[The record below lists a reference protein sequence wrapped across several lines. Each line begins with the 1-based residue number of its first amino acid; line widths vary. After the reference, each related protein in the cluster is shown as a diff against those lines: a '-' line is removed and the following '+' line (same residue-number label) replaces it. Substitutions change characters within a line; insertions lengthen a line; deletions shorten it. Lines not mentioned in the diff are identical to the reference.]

1 MKLLQKEFNCN
12 AADKCGSTV
21 FRQMRKNDGV
31 AMYQRI
37 RPDGGIKGYEVF
49 IIKTIKAGTALP
61 GGKSVDEDYEQY
73 PGAAQWG
80 KTAWSPGSEAAA
92 DEKFDALVKRLRSEV
107 GQPKRRG
114 RKATAATTFVV
125 PSGKFT
131 MRMLIEQTGMTQ
143 PVLYIRLQK
152 LIKEGK
158 VVEVDRVR
166 TETGR
171 GRLAVVYQ
179 TKP

>member
-1 MKLLQKEFNCN
+1 MKILSTEFTMN
-12 AADKCGSTV
+12 ADKCGTEV
-21 FRQMRKNDGV
+21 FRQMRKSDGV

-61 GGKSVDEDYEQY
+61 GGKSVAEDYEQY

-80 KTAWSPGSEAAA
+80 KTAWSPGSRGAAHA
-92 DEKFDALVKRLRSEV
+92 KFDALVKRLRSEV

-131 MRMLIEQTGMTQ
+131 MKMLIEQTGMTQ
-143 PVLYIRLQK
+143 PVLYVRLQK

-166 TETGR
+166 TEGGR

>member
-1 MKLLQKEFNCN
+1 MKILSTEFTMN
-12 AADKCGSTV
+12 ADKCGNEV
-21 FRQMRKNDGV
+21 FRQMRRTEDV

-37 RPDGGIKGYEVF
+37 RTGGIVKGYEVF

-61 GGKSVDEDYEQY
+61 GGKSVAEDYEQY

-114 RKATAATTFVV
+114 RKATTSSKFVV

-131 MRMLIEQTGMTQ
+131 MKMLIEQTGMTQ

-166 TETGR
+166 TEGGR
-171 GRLAVVYQ
+171 GRLTVVYQ

>member
-1 MKLLQKEFNCN
+1 MKILSTEFTMN
-12 AADKCGSTV
+12 ADKCGNEV
-21 FRQMRKNDGV
+21 FRQMRKSDGV

-37 RPDGGIKGYEVF
+37 RTGGRYGYEVF

-61 GGKSVDEDYEQY
+61 GGKSVAEDYEQY

-80 KTAWSPGSEAAA
+80 KTAWSPGSRGAANA
-92 DEKFDALVKRLRSEV
+92 KFDALVKRLRSEV

-125 PSGKFT
+125 PVGKFT
-131 MRMLIEQTGMTQ
+131 MKMLIEQTGMTQ
-143 PVLYIRLQK
+143 PVLYVRLQK

>member
-1 MKLLQKEFNCN
+1 MKSLSTEFTMN
-12 AADKCGSTV
+12 ADKCGEQV

-61 GGKSVDEDYEQY
+61 GGKSVAEDYEQY

-107 GQPKRRG
+107 GQPVRRG

>member
-1 MKLLQKEFNCN
+1 MKILSTEFTMN
-12 AADKCGSTV
+12 ADKCGNEV
-21 FRQMRKNDGV
+21 FRQMRRSDGV

-37 RPDGGIKGYEVF
+37 HLDGGIKGYEVF

-61 GGKSVDEDYEQY
+61 GGKSVAEDYEQY

-131 MRMLIEQTGMTQ
+131 MKMLIEQTGMTQ

>member
-1 MKLLQKEFNCN
+1 MKSLSTEFTCN
-12 AADKCGSTV
+12 ADKCGEQV
-21 FRQMRKNDGV
+21 FRQMRRSDGV

-61 GGKSVDEDYEQY
+61 GGKSVAEDYEQY

-152 LIKEGK
+152 LIKDGK

>member
-1 MKLLQKEFNCN
+1 MKSLSTEFTCN
-12 AADKCGSTV
+12 ADKCGEQV
-21 FRQMRKNDGV
+21 FRQMRRSDGV

-37 RPDGGIKGYEVF
+37 RPDGSIKGYEVF

-61 GGKSVDEDYEQY
+61 GGKSVAEDYEQY

-131 MRMLIEQTGMTQ
+131 MKMLIEQTGMTQ

>member
-1 MKLLQKEFNCN
+1 MKILSTEFTMN
-12 AADKCGSTV
+12 ADGCGNEV
-21 FRQMRKNDGV
+21 FRQMRRSDGV

-37 RPDGGIKGYEVF
+37 RTGGLRQYGYEVF

-61 GGKSVDEDYEQY
+61 GGKSVAEDYEQY

-80 KTAWSPGSEAAA
+80 KTAWSPTGRAAA

-125 PSGKFT
+125 PSGQFT
-131 MRMLIEQTGMTQ
+131 MKMLIEQTGMTQ

-166 TETGR
+166 TEGGR

>member
-1 MKLLQKEFNCN
+1 MKTLSTEFTMN
-12 AADKCGSTV
+12 ANDKCGSTV

-61 GGKSVDEDYEQY
+61 GGKSVAEDYEQY

-107 GQPKRRG
+107 GQPVRRG
-114 RKATAATTFVV
+114 RKAVAATTFVV

>member
-1 MKLLQKEFNCN
+1 
-12 AADKCGSTV
+12 
-21 FRQMRKNDGV
+21 MRRSDGV

-37 RPDGGIKGYEVF
+37 RPDGSSHGYEVF

-61 GGKSVDEDYEQY
+61 GGKSVAEDYEQY

-80 KTAWSPGSEAAA
+80 KTAWSPPGAAAA
-92 DEKFDALVKRLRSEV
+92 DVKFDALVKRLRSEV

-131 MRMLIEQTGMTQ
+131 MKMLIEQTGMTQ

-166 TETGR
+166 TETGC

>member
-1 MKLLQKEFNCN
+1 MKYLSTEFT
-12 AADKCGSTV
+12 CGAGERDAVV

-61 GGKSVDEDYEQY
+61 GGKSVAEDYEQY

-125 PSGKFT
+125 PSGQFT
-131 MRMLIEQTGMTQ
+131 MKMLIEQTGMTQ

>member
-1 MKLLQKEFNCN
+1 MKSLSTEFTCN
-12 AADKCGSTV
+12 ADKCGEQV
-21 FRQMRKNDGV
+21 FRQMRRSDGV

-61 GGKSVDEDYEQY
+61 GGKSVAEDYEQY

-80 KTAWSPGSEAAA
+80 KTAWSPGSESAAE
-92 DEKFDALVKRLRSEV
+92 EKFDDLVLRMRSEV
-107 GQPKRRG
+107 GQPKRPG
-114 RKATAATTFVV
+114 RKAVATTKFVV

-131 MRMLIEQTGMTQ
+131 MKMLVAHTGMTQ
-143 PVLYIRLQK
+143 PVLYLKIQK
-152 LIKEGK
+152 LITDGK
-158 VVEVDRVR
+158 VVVVDRIR
-166 TETGR
+166 SENSR

-179 TKP
+179 TKQ

>member
-1 MKLLQKEFNCN
+1 MKSLSTEFTMN
-12 AADKCGSTV
+12 ADKCGETV

-61 GGKSVDEDYEQY
+61 GGKSVAEDYEQY

-107 GQPKRRG
+107 GQPARRG
-114 RKATAATTFVV
+114 RKAVAATTFVV

-143 PVLYIRLQK
+143 PVLYSRLQK

>member
-1 MKLLQKEFNCN
+1 MKSLSTEFTCN
-12 AADKCGSTV
+12 ADKCGTTV
-21 FRQMRKNDGV
+21 FRQMRRSDGV

-61 GGKSVDEDYEQY
+61 GGKSVAEDYEQY

>member
-1 MKLLQKEFNCN
+1 MKILSTEFTMN
-12 AADKCGSTV
+12 ADKCGNEV
-21 FRQMRKNDGV
+21 FRQMRKSDGV

-37 RPDGGIKGYEVF
+37 YLDGRIKGYEVF

-61 GGKSVDEDYEQY
+61 GGKSVAEDYEQY

-92 DEKFDALVKRLRSEV
+92 DEKFDALVKRLRSDV

-125 PSGKFT
+125 PSGQFT
-131 MRMLIEQTGMTQ
+131 MKMLIEQTGMTQ

>member
-1 MKLLQKEFNCN
+1 MKTLSTEFTMN
-12 AADKCGSTV
+12 ADKCGEQI
-21 FRQMRKNDGV
+21 FRQMRKSDGV

-37 RPDGGIKGYEVF
+37 RRDGNYGYEVF

-61 GGKSVDEDYEQY
+61 GGKSVAEDYEQY

-80 KTAWSPGSEAAA
+80 KTAWSPRGRGAA

-114 RKATAATTFVV
+114 RKATASSKFVV

-131 MRMLIEQTGMTQ
+131 MKMLIEQTGMTQ

-166 TETGR
+166 TETGC

>member
-1 MKLLQKEFNCN
+1 MKTLSTEFTMN
-12 AADKCGSTV
+12 ADKCGKQI
-21 FRQMRKNDGV
+21 FRQIRKSDGV

-37 RPDGGIKGYEVF
+37 RLDGRPGYGYEVF

-61 GGKSVDEDYEQY
+61 GGKSVAEDYEQY

-80 KTAWSPGSEAAA
+80 KTAWSPVGRGAA

-114 RKATAATTFVV
+114 RKATASSKFVV

-131 MRMLIEQTGMTQ
+131 MKMLIEQTGMTQ

>member
-1 MKLLQKEFNCN
+1 MKSLSTEFTCN
-12 AADKCGSTV
+12 ADKCGEQV
-21 FRQMRKNDGV
+21 FRQMRRSDGV

-61 GGKSVDEDYEQY
+61 GGKSVAEDYEQY

-125 PSGKFT
+125 PAGKFT